1 MMNPEKTRPENIDE
15 YIAAFPKDTQKVLEK
30 LRAVIKKAAPG
41 ATETISYQIPTF
53 RLGINLV
60 HFAGWKNHIGFYPG
74 AAGIEIFKD
83 DLASYEVTK
92 GTVKFPIGQPLPV
105 ELITRIVKFRVKQ
118 NLEKAAARNSRR
130 PKSI

>member
-1 MMNPEKTRPENIDE
+1 MNPEKTKPENIDE
-15 YIAAFPKDTQKVLEK
+15 YIAAFPKGTQKILEK

-83 DLASYEVTK
+83 DLSSYEVTK
-92 GTVKFPIGQPLPV
+92 GTVKFPIGQPLPI
-105 ELITRIVKFRVKQ
+105 ELISRIVKFRVKQ
-118 NLEKAAARNSRR
+118 SQEKAAAKNSRR
-130 PKSI
+130 TKSI

>member
-1 MMNPEKTRPENIDE
+1 MNPEKTRPENIDE
-15 YIAAFPKDTQKVLEK
+15 YIAAFPKGTQKILEK

-60 HFAGWKNHIGFYPG
+60 HFAGWKHHIGFYPG

-92 GTVKFPIGQPLPV
+92 GTVKFPIDQPLPI

-118 NLEKAAARNSRR
+118 NLEKAAAKHNRR
-130 PKSI
+130 AKPV

>member
-1 MMNPEKTRPENIDE
+1 MNPEKTRPENIDE
-15 YIAAFPKDTQKVLEK
+15 YIAAFPKGTQKILEK

-83 DLASYEVTK
+83 DLANYEVTK
-92 GTVKFPIGQPLPV
+92 GTVKFPIDQPLPID
-105 ELITRIVKFRVKQ
+105 LISRIVKFRVKQ

-130 PKSI
+130 PRPI

>member
-1 MMNPEKTRPENIDE
+1 MNPEKTRPENIDE
-15 YIAAFPKDTQKVLEK
+15 YIAAFPKSTQKVLEK

-130 PKSI
+130 PKAI